1 MAGILLKI
9 MQWAL
14 GGLIARA
21 LFGAGM
27 TFVSYVAFF
36 PLVNMALD
44 QINNA
49 LAGMASDM
57 YRVLMLGGLGDVL
70 SILGSAM
77 LTRVSMMAG
86 LAGLA
91 RIADAQQGNT

>member
-1 MAGILLKI
+1 MAGFLLKI
-9 MQWAL
+9 MKWVL

-21 LFGAGM
+21 LWGAGM

-44 QINNA
+44 QINSA
-49 LAGMASDM
+49 LSGMARDM
-57 YRVLMLGGLGDVL
+57 YNVLMLGGLGQVL

-77 LTRVSMMAG
+77 LTRVSMLAG

-91 RIADAQQGNT
+91 RMSQQPQGNG